1 MKSHSEPVWQ
11 TAVRLGLY
19 GGSAAVLFSL
29 VGMVQTFQER
39 TLISGVL
46 TLGQAFLSLAVGL
59 SAFAAARRVQAEGPQ
74 AVLLAGG
81 LAGGAVGSALAVLI
95 LVIAALPDIR
105 TVFINASPALTA
117 ILTFGQPTVVG
128 AVLWVGLGVGLGI
141 IAAALL
147 LLGPA
152 VRRTV
157 LSALGAVLLLGLLAD
172 LLRLI
177 TEGWNLSGIGVNF
190 TFAGL
195 FRWMF
200 FGKGLSIA
208 GTLVVVAVVIGLN
221 VLQARGVLARPKPVR
236 VVARTRSQQ
245 IVRIGAFS
253 VLLALMPLVLG
264 TYMAEVLDQVFIFV
278 LMGLGLNI
286 VVGFAGL
293 LDLGYVGFFAIGA
306 YGMGILTSPELH
318 VFNLSWWEAM
328 PIAVGLTILAGV
340 ILGIPVLK
348 VRGDYLA
355 IITLGFGEIIRL
367 LALSD
372 ALKGLTGGPQGI
384 QLIAKPAIGGFVFN
398 DQVRLYY
405 LLLAGCVLVGFISV
419 RLRDSR
425 MGRAWMAMRE
435 DEDVAQAIGINLVTT
450 KLLAFAAGAAFAGLA
465 GAIFAAKIGAV
476 YPQSFGLLI
485 SINVLALIIIGGM
498 GSIPGVIVG
507 ALVLVGLPELLREFA
522 EFRLLVYGIVLVVMM
537 LYRPEGLWPEA
548 SRQRE
553 LHSEEPAPSDE
564 IGDAPLPIKG
574 SAS

>member
-29 VGMVQTFQER
+29 VGMVQTFQAR
-39 TLISGVL
+39 PIIGGVL
-46 TLGQAFLSLAVGL
+46 TLGQAFLSLAVAL

-74 AVLLAGG
+74 ATLLAGG
-81 LAGGAVGSALAVLI
+81 LAGGAVGSALAALI
-95 LVIAALPDIR
+95 LVIAALPEIR
-105 TVFINASPALTA
+105 TIFVNASPDLLV
-117 ILTFGQPTVVG
+117 ILTFGQAAVVG
-128 AVLWVGLGVGLGI
+128 ALLWVALGVVLGLVAGSLQ
-141 IAAALL
+141 LL
-147 LLGPA
+147 SPA
-152 VRRTV
+152 VRQTI
-157 LSALGAVLLLGLLAD
+157 LTSLGAVLLVGLLAD
-172 LLRLI
+172 LLRII
-177 TEGWNLSGIGVNF
+177 TSGWGGL
-190 TFAGL
+190 AGL
-195 FRWMF
+195 LTWIFS
-200 FGKGLSIA
+200 GKGLSIA
-208 GTLVVVAVVIGLN
+208 GTVALVALVVGLS
-221 VLQARGVLARPKPVR
+221 LLSQRGVFTRLRPAQVTPPTPR
-236 VVARTRSQQ
+236 QRLMRM
-245 IVRIGAFS
+245 GAFL
-253 VLLALMPLVLG
+253 VILCLLPLVLG
-264 TYMAEVLDQVFIFV
+264 TYMSEVLDQVGIFI

-286 VVGFAGL
+286 VIGFAGL

-306 YGMGILTSPELH
+306 YVTAVLTSPELH
-318 VFNLSWWEAM
+318 TFNLNWWVAM
-328 PIAVGLTILAGV
+328 PIAVGLTVLAGV

-372 ALKGLTGGPQGI
+372 ALKAYTGGPQGI

-398 DQVRLYY
+398 DQIRLYY
-405 LLLAGCVLVGFISV
+405 LLLVGCVLVGFIAI

-450 KLLAFAAGAAFAGLA
+450 KLLAFASGAAFAGLA
-465 GAIFAAKIGAV
+465 GSIFAAKVGAV
-476 YPQSFGLLI
+476 YPQSFGFLI

-507 ALVLVGLPELLREFA
+507 ALALVGLPELLREFA
-522 EFRLLVYGIVLVVMM
+522 EYRLLVYGIVLVVMM

-548 SRQRE
+548 SRRRE
-553 LHSEEPAPSDE
+553 LHSDDPAPAADE
-564 IGDAPLPIKG
+564 VVEASLPLKG